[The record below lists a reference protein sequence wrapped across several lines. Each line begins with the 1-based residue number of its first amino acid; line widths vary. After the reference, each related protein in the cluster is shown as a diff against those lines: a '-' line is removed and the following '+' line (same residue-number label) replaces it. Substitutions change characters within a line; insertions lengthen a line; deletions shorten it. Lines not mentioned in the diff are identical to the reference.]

1 LDKAPATLFD
11 QQILPHMDAAYNLAR
26 WLTGNDRDA
35 DDVTQEA
42 LLRAFRFFSGFRGGD
57 PKAWLLTIVRRS
69 AWTWLRRNRHNEESV
84 EYDDELH
91 GSTDLSANPETA
103 LLRAGDIETVRHA
116 IELLPA
122 ALREALVLR
131 ELEGCSY
138 KEIADISGVP
148 IGTVMSRISRARR
161 QLQAVLSKPP
171 EKGDPA

>member
-1 LDKAPATLFD
+1 
-11 QQILPHMDAAYNLAR
+11 MDAAYNLAR

-69 AWTWLRRNRHNEESV
+69 AWTFLRRNRHHEESV

-91 GSTDLSANPETA
+91 GSADLSANPETA
-103 LLRAGDIETVRHA
+103 LLRAGDIETVRQA
-116 IELLPA
+116 IELLPT

-161 QLQAVLSKPP
+161 QLQTVLSTP
-171 EKGDPA
+171 EKGDSP